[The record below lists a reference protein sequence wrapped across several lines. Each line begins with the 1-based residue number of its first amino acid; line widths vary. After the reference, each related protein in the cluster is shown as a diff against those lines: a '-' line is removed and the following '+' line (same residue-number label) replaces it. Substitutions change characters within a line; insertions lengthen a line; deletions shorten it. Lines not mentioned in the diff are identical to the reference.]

1 MSAPGPTHRFSGLP
15 AILLALTAVLA
26 IALVGML
33 GGELYARHRANS
45 LVAEAV
51 QCEAQDNATVS
62 FGTTPPVL
70 AQYFNG
76 EYTHISVKTAG
87 NQIRQAKGMRL
98 ELDIRNVRLNKDKK
112 DSDASASKG
121 TIGSL
126 DGTITW
132 PADGIKQ
139 SIQDVVPMIGSIVTG
154 SVTADPGAGTVQL
167 KGLLNKAT
175 VKPQLV
181 NNGLSLQVVD
191 LEALGHD
198 LDTDTVQRR
207 LDELTAKVTDDLP
220 LGIHLDS
227 VEVTDSGVVVKFSTQ
242 NAAIQQG
249 SSSSQCFD
257 SL

>member
-15 AILLALTAVLA
+15 AIMLALTAVLA

-33 GGELYARHRANS
+33 GGELYARHRANT

-51 QCEAQDNATVS
+51 KCEAQDSATVS

-70 AQYFNG
+70 AQYFND
-76 EYTHISVKTAG
+76 EYSHISVKTAG

-98 ELDIRNVRLNKDKK
+98 DLDIRNVRLNQDAGA
-112 DSDASASKG
+112 SDSKG

-132 PADGIKQ
+132 PAEGIKE
-139 SIQDVVPMIGSIVTG
+139 SIQEVVPVIGSIVTG
-154 SVTADPGAGTVQL
+154 SVTADPDAGTVQL

-181 NNGLSLQVVD
+181 NNGLSLQVTE
-191 LEALGHD
+191 LELLGRD
-198 LDTDTVQRR
+198 LDRDSVQRN

-249 SSSSQCFD
+249 TSSSHCFD

>member
-1 MSAPGPTHRFSGLP
+1 MSTPEAGQRFSGLP
-15 AILLALTAVLA
+15 AILLALTVVLA
-26 IALVGML
+26 AALAGML

-45 LVAEAV
+45 LVADAV
-51 QCEAQDNATVS
+51 RCEAQDSATVS

-70 AQYFNG
+70 AQYFHD
-76 EYTHISVKTAG
+76 EYRHISVQTAG

-98 ELDIRNVRLNKDKK
+98 DLDIRDVRLNKG
-112 DSDASASKG
+112 SEASTDSKG
-121 TIGSL
+121 TVGAL

-154 SVTADPGAGTVQL
+154 SVTTDLGAGTVRL

-191 LEALGHD
+191 LEALGRD
-198 LDTDTVQRR
+198 LDTDSVQRR

-227 VEVTDSGVVVKFSTQ
+227 VEVTDSAVVVKFSTR
-242 NAAIQQG
+242 NADIPA
-249 SSSSQCFD
+249 SSSSECFG

>member
-1 MSAPGPTHRFSGLP
+1 M
-15 AILLALTAVLA
+15 LALTAVLA

-33 GGELYARHRANS
+33 GGELYARHRADT
-45 LVAEAV
+45 LVADAV
-51 QCEAQDNATVS
+51 QCEAQDSATVS

-76 EYTHISVKTAG
+76 EYSHISVKTAG
-87 NQIRQAKGMRL
+87 NQIRQAKGMQL
-98 ELDIRNVRLNKDKK
+98 ELDIRNVRLNKGAGP
-112 DSDASASKG
+112 SDPKG

-154 SVTADPGAGTVQL
+154 SVTADPGAGTIEL

-181 NNGLSLQVVD
+181 NNGLSLQVAD
-191 LEALGHD
+191 LEALGRD

-227 VEVTDSGVVVKFSTQ
+227 VQVTDSGVVVKFSTR
-242 NAAIQQG
+242 NAAIEPG

>member
-15 AILLALTAVLA
+15 AVLLALTAVLA
-26 IALVGML
+26 VALVGML
-33 GGELYARHRANS
+33 GGELYARHRANT
-45 LVAEAV
+45 LVADAV
-51 QCEAQDNATVS
+51 SCEAQDSATVS

-70 AQYFNG
+70 AQYFND
-76 EYTHISVKTAG
+76 EYPHISVRTAG

-98 ELDIRNVRLNKDKK
+98 ELDIRDVRLNKSAGA
-112 DSDASASKG
+112 SDPKG

-126 DGTITW
+126 EGTITW
-132 PADGIKQ
+132 PAEGIKQ

-154 SVTADPGAGTVQL
+154 SVTTDPGAGTVRL

-175 VKPQLV
+175 VKPQLAG
-181 NNGLSLQVVD
+181 NGLSLQVVD

-207 LDELTAKVTDDLP
+207 LDELTAKVTGDLP

-227 VEVTDSGVVVKFSTQ
+227 VEVTDSGVVVKFSSRD
-242 NAAIQQG
+242 AALSGQ
-249 SSSSQCFD
+249 SSSQCFD

>member
-1 MSAPGPTHRFSGLP
+1 M
-15 AILLALTAVLA
+15 LALTAVLA

-33 GGELYARHRANS
+33 GGELFARHKANS

-51 QCEAQDNATVS
+51 KCEAQDNATVS

-76 EYTHISVKTAG
+76 EYPHISVTTAG

-98 ELDIRNVRLNKDKK
+98 ELEIRDVRLNKTAE
-112 DSDASASKG
+112 SQG

-154 SVTADPGAGTVQL
+154 SVTADPGAGTIEL

-191 LEALGHD
+191 LEALGRD

-227 VEVTDSGVVVKFSTQ
+227 VQVTDSGVVVKFSTR
-242 NAAIQQG
+242 NANIEQG
-249 SSSSQCFD
+249 ASSSQCFD

>member
-1 MSAPGPTHRFSGLP
+1 M
-15 AILLALTAVLA
+15 LALTAILA
-26 IALVGML
+26 LALVTML

-45 LVAEAV
+45 LVADAV
-51 QCEAQDNATVS
+51 KCEAQDSATVS

-76 EYTHISVKTAG
+76 AYPHISVHTAG

-98 ELDIRNVRLNKDKK
+98 QLDIRDIHLQKT
-112 DSDASASKG
+112 SDSKG

-132 PADGIKQ
+132 PADGIKA

-154 SVTADPGAGTVQL
+154 TVTTDPATGTVKL

-175 VKPQLV
+175 VKPRLV

-198 LDTDTVQRR
+198 LDNDSVQRH
-207 LDELTAKVTDDLP
+207 LDELTATVTDDLP

-227 VEVTDSGVVVKFSTQ
+227 VEVTDSGVVVKFSTR
-242 NAAIQQG
+242 NASIPA
-249 SSSSQCFD
+249 SSPSQCFA

>member
-1 MSAPGPTHRFSGLP
+1 M
-15 AILLALTAVLA
+15 LALTAVLA

-33 GGELYARHRANS
+33 GGELFARHKANS

-51 QCEAQDNATVS
+51 KCEAQDNATVS

-76 EYTHISVKTAG
+76 EYPHISVTTAG

-98 ELDIRNVRLNKDKK
+98 ELEIRDVRLNKTAE
-112 DSDASASKG
+112 SQG

-132 PADGIKQ
+132 SADGIKQ

-154 SVTADPGAGTVQL
+154 SVTADPGAGTVSL

-198 LDTDTVQRR
+198 LDTDSVQQH

-227 VEVTDSGVVVKFSTQ
+227 VEVTDSGVVVKFSTR
-242 NAAIQQG
+242 NANIEQG
-249 SSSSQCFD
+249 ASSSQCFD

>member
-1 MSAPGPTHRFSGLP
+1 M
-15 AILLALTAVLA
+15 LALTAVLA

-33 GGELYARHRANS
+33 GGELYARHRADT
-45 LVAEAV
+45 LVADAV
-51 QCEAQDNATVS
+51 KCEAQDSATVS

-76 EYTHISVKTAG
+76 EYSHISVKTAG
-87 NQIRQAKGMRL
+87 NQIRQAKGMQL
-98 ELDIRNVRLNKDKK
+98 ELDIRNVRLNKDAGA
-112 DSDASASKG
+112 SDPKG

-154 SVTADPGAGTVQL
+154 SVTADPGAGTIEL

-191 LEALGHD
+191 LEALGRD

-220 LGIHLDS
+220 LGIHIDS
-227 VEVTDSGVVVKFSTQ
+227 VQVTDSGVVVKFSTR
-242 NAAIQQG
+242 NAAIEPG

>member
-51 QCEAQDNATVS
+51 QCEAQDSATVS

-76 EYTHISVKTAG
+76 EYSHISVKTAG

-98 ELDIRNVRLNKDKK
+98 ELDIRNVKLNKGAG
-112 DSDASASKG
+112 ASAPKG

-126 DGTITW
+126 EGTITW

-242 NAAIQQG
+242 NAAIEQG